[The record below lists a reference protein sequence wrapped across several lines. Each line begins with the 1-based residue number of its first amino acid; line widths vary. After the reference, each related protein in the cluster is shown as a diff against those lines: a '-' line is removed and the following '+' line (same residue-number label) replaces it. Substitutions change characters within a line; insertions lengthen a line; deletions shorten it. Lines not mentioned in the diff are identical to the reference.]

1 MTTKQQL
8 IEQHFQDSIQTKMD
22 AIGPLSGV
30 IANASE
36 LMIQSLLNENKI
48 LSCGNG
54 GSAADSQHFA
64 AELVNRFEVERP
76 PLPALSLTTDTSN
89 LTSIGNDYSFD
100 EVFSK
105 QILALGQKGDSL
117 LAISTSGNSKNII
130 AAIRA
135 AHEKNIS
142 VIALTGKDGGK
153 IQAMLKENDIEI
165 RVPADRTA
173 RIQECHIL
181 IIHCLCDLIDKT
193 LFCPDALS
201 D

>member
-22 AIGPLSGV
+22 AIGPLAGV

-153 IQAMLKENDIEI
+153 IQPMLKENDIEI